1 MARII
6 TASTTMLALLF
17 LLTGCQAL
25 TGETL
30 GQNIDDTNITAYVKA
45 KLTGDKAVNLTRIG
59 VETNRGVVHLTGV
72 VESDSERARAGQL
85 ANEVGGVRGVV
96 NNIQIRK
103 Q

>member
-17 LLTGCQAL
+17 LLAGCQAL

-30 GQNIDDTNITAYVKA
+30 GQNIDDTNITAYVKT

-72 VESDSERARAGQL
+72 VESDGERARAGQL
-85 ANEVGGVRGVV
+85 ASEVGGVKGVV

>member
-45 KLTGDKAVNLTRIG
+45 KLAGDKAVSLTRIG
-59 VETNRGVVHLTGV
+59 VATNQGIVHLTGM
-72 VESDSERARAGQL
+72 VESDIERARAGQL
-85 ANEVGGVRGVV
+85 ANEVEGVKGGF